1 VGSLRAQAAAQ
12 RPIFAG
18 GAGAGTLAPPIGL
31 RIVRRAAKVQD
42 ARLLDRLIRGRAWI
56 VLVTAMLIGLVF
68 LQVSLLK
75 LNAGIGRDVTA
86 AQTLQLQ
93 NSELRSTISKV
104 DSGQRIVDSATAQ
117 GMIMPGPAD
126 LTYLQAVHPNSSGG

>member
-1 VGSLRAQAAAQ
+1 MNAVRTAQPA
-12 RPIFAG
+12 FA
-18 GAGAGTLAPPIGL
+18 GAGAGTLAPPLGL
-31 RIVRRAAKVQD
+31 RLVRRAARVQD

-56 VLVTAMLIGLVF
+56 VIVAVMLIGLVF
-68 LQVSLLK
+68 VQVSLLK
-75 LNAGIGRDVTA
+75 LNAGIGRAVAT

-117 GMIMPGPAD
+117 GMVMPGPAD
-126 LTYLQAVHPNSSGG
+126 VTYLHAVAVRGPGR